1 MATYWQ
7 EPILSLGVV
16 VCAFGDPATLLL
28 ISIEIDILMKKIE
41 IKSQIVCWIF
51 RSLSGRYAFIGSKI
65 SLSERMEFCEG
76 TSNEWIMNFYW
87 QNQFVNSIP
96 DIMFSVHFYILI

>member
-16 VCAFGDPATLLL
+16 VCALGDPATLLL

-41 IKSQIVCWIF
+41 INHNC
-51 RSLSGRYAFIGSKI
+51 L
-65 SLSERMEFCEG
+65 LNM
-76 TSNEWIMNFYW
+76 
-87 QNQFVNSIP
+87 
-96 DIMFSVHFYILI
+96 